1 MIVGVCRQMG
11 VKMKYRVI
19 IKNILLAVVF
29 LAILAL
35 LLSRIM
41 YICREKSDNRR
52 QDCFAQLSRDS
63 VDMVFIGTSHQFCSI
78 NTDLLYDEYG
88 INAFMLATSAQTV
101 PMSYYAAMEAI
112 ELQHPDTIVFEVLYC
127 GNDFRTVLP
136 EMSHT
141 FFDGMP
147 MCQARR
153 EGIKDLIE
161 EEQQIY
167 YYLNF
172 GRYHSRWKNLTE
184 QDFQSDIISPRGTY
198 FSDVVSPNWNI
209 PVISPDE
216 KEEMPE
222 EMFRYLEMMVKLC
235 RENDVRLIWYVAP
248 YNSLWDN
255 DASREDLY
263 ARQRIFNWL
272 GDYAAAEGIPY
283 YNLFYEIDQIG
294 FDLERDFMD
303 SQHLNC
309 YGQEKLTRYMADKG
323 YFN

>member
-1 MIVGVCRQMG
+1 MG
-11 VKMKYRVI
+11 AKMKHKTK
-19 IKNILLAVVF
+19 IKNIILTVVF
-29 LAILAL
+29 LAILTL

-41 YICREKSDNRR
+41 YICREKSDNWR
-52 QDCFAQLSRDS
+52 QDCFARLPKDS
-63 VDMVFIGTSHQFCSI
+63 VDIIFIGTSHQFCSI

-88 INAFMLATSAQTV
+88 INGFMLATSAQTV

-127 GNDFRTVLP
+127 ANDFRTVLP

-147 MCQARR
+147 MCRAKR
-153 EGIKDLIE
+153 EAIRDLIE
-161 EEQQIY
+161 EDQQIY

-172 GRYHSRWKNLTE
+172 GRYHSRWKDLTE
-184 QDFQSDIISPRGTY
+184 KDFQSDIISPRGTY
-198 FSDVVSPNWNI
+198 FNDMIKPNWSI
-209 PVISPDE
+209 PVISPEE
-216 KEEMPE
+216 KAEMPE
-222 EMFRYLEMMVKLC
+222 EMFRYLEMMVELC
-235 RENDVRLIWYVAP
+235 KENDVQMIWYIAP
-248 YNSLWDN
+248 FNSLWD
-255 DASREDLY
+255 DDSSREDLF
-263 ARQRIFNWL
+263 ARQRIFNWV

-294 FDLERDFMD
+294 FDLQRDFMD

-323 YFN
+323 YFH